1 MTDGMVSRWGEFVA
15 IAGSRGD
22 PVEEALGV
30 PVEITNANFWP
41 CNFNGLLP
49 SL

>member
-1 MTDGMVSRWGEFVA
+1 MTGEWVALCREFVA
-15 IAGSRGD
+15 IAGPRAD
-22 PVEEALGV
+22 PIEETLGV

>member
-1 MTDGMVSRWGEFVA
+1 MEAVTGEMAALCREFVS
-15 IAGSRGD
+15 IAGD